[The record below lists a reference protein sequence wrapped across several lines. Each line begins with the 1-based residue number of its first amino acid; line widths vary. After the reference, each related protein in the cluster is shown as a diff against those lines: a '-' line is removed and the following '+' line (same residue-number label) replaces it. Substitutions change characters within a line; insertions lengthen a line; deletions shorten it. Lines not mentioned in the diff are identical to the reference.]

1 MEVEND
7 ENGNSN
13 LVFVKSIDKKQNQHY
28 IITISG
34 RADKETKV
42 KEVLLY
48 LADKLVDFLLTL
60 VVAVVTYYITKW
72 LDKKSK

>member
-1 MEVEND
+1 M
-7 ENGNSN
+7 G
-13 LVFVKSIDKKQNQHY
+13 Y

-34 RADKETKV
+34 RADKETQV
-42 KEVLLY
+42 REVLLY
-48 LADKLVDFLLTL
+48 WADKLVDFLLTL

>member
-1 MEVEND
+1 M
-7 ENGNSN
+7 
-13 LVFVKSIDKKQNQHY
+13 
-28 IITISG
+28 SG
-34 RADKETKV
+34 TPDKEHKV

-48 LADKLVDFLLTL
+48 FADKLVDFLLTL

>member
-1 MEVEND
+1 MNE
-7 ENGNSN
+7 
-13 LVFVKSIDKKQNQHY
+13 LFKIP
-28 IITISG
+28 I
-34 RADKETKV
+34 
-42 KEVLLY
+42 Y